1 MHMHILVS
9 TKRQNSHNLTQ
20 HKSKFHSVHL
30 FVFSPSFKYIY
41 KIYLCIPVFI
51 GLNVCRIQSFDDLL
65 PNNIW
70 NDFSV
75 ESFQKVRTTLKK
87 LIYYFKAGM
96 S

>member
-1 MHMHILVS
+1 MHMHILVT

-30 FVFSPSFKYIY
+30 FLFSPSFKYIC
-41 KIYLCIPVFI
+41 KICLCIPAFI
-51 GLNVCRIQSFDDLL
+51 GLNVYRIQSFNDLL

-70 NDFSV
+70 SDFSV
-75 ESFQKVRTTLKK
+75 ESFQKVRTTLKR
-87 LIYYFKAGM
+87 LINYFKVGM